1 MSFSRLTKTKQL
13 QDIILTKQEIFDN
26 SSFAKYNM
34 HMKTHILEELYPVD
48 FRAEDAKKLGSLLKN
63 RRSVVLVGLKRVGIS
78 NFLRFF
84 LNHPGVSKLY
94 LEEENHLFI
103 TVDLNDLVERE
114 IFPFW
119 ILTFKRISDFVAE
132 NIQDEDIKKK
142 ISQLF
147 LDSIQS
153 QDLFLTIDG
162 IRKSITYLAEN
173 GYNPTIFFNRFD
185 RIIDAATHA
194 FFANFQGLIDATDR
208 KLSFVFTSVRPLDTL
223 SSEVFTKHELSV
235 FADTLYIQPAKAK
248 DVKTI
253 YDITAKEYNI
263 SLPSEEEKKLLNLV
277 DGYNQ
282 YLQFALITLKELNT
296 EPTSSQILEVL
307 LNDERIMLQS
317 EELWESLSSTEQKV
331 LLKILQHENISPE
344 DKEKGEYLFKTGL
357 VTEAST
363 LFSPLFDHFLQEKLI
378 TNKKDNHVL
387 ELSKK
392 EHVLLSFL
400 EERKNDICEREE
412 IIEAVWPEAESL
424 GVSDWAIDRL
434 VARLRNKLKNQ
445 NSTDEIVTVKT
456 RGYKLI
462 DSQ

>member
-1 MSFSRLTKTKQL
+1 
-13 QDIILTKQEIFDN
+13 
-26 SSFAKYNM
+26 M
-34 HMKTHILEELYPVD
+34 HMKTHVLEELYPVD
-48 FRAEDAKKLGSLLKN
+48 FREEDAKKLGSLLKN
-63 RRSVVLVGLKRVGIS
+63 RRSVVLVGMKRVGIS

-84 LNHPGVSKLY
+84 LNHQGISKLY
-94 LEEENHLFI
+94 LGEENHIFI

-114 IFPFW
+114 VFPFW
-119 ILTFKRISDFVAE
+119 ILTFKRISDFVSE
-132 NIQDEDIKKK
+132 NVQDEEIKKK

-162 IRKSITYLAEN
+162 IRKSIAYLSDN
-173 GYNPTIFFNRFD
+173 GYKPTIFFNRFD

-208 KLSFVFTSVRPLDTL
+208 NLSFVFTSVRPLDTL
-223 SSEVFTKHELSV
+223 SSEVFTKHDLSV
-235 FADTLYIQPAKAK
+235 FADTLYMQPAKEK
-248 DVKTI
+248 DVETI
-253 YDITAKEYNI
+253 YNITAKEYNI
-263 SLPSEEEKKLLNLV
+263 SLPELEEKKLLTLV

-282 YLQFALITLKELNT
+282 YLQFALITLKELAT
-296 EPTSSQILEVL
+296 EPNSSQILEVL
-307 LNDERIMLQS
+307 LNDERIMLSS
-317 EELWESLSSTEQKV
+317 EELWESLSTIEQKV
-331 LLKILQHENISPE
+331 LLKILQQENISPE
-344 DKEKGEYLFKTGL
+344 DLEKGEYLFKTGL
-357 VTEAST
+357 VTENNA
-363 LFSPLFDHFLQEKLI
+363 LFSPLFEHFLKERLTTK
-378 TNKKDNHVL
+378 KKDAPAL

-392 EHVLLSFL
+392 EHTLLSFL
-400 EERKNDICEREE
+400 ENRKNDICEREE

-434 VARLRNKLKNQ
+434 VARLRHKLKNQ